1 MRINETFFVPL
12 FKTASRFETRSNIT
26 AVEWDM
32 RRSESLVMLGP
43 VFEQID
49 HEGLAVI
56 HDRVGHCLT
65 RNCWRSPYP
74 PPPPPEI
81 AGMNMEIEFTS
92 MLATAQNAAKATS
105 IERVLAMA
113 GNLAGIDPAV
123 VDNIDFDMALDIYS
137 SLLSNDPRM
146 IRSPDQLAAIRQQRQ
161 QQQAAQQ
168 QAEMAEKLAAGAKTL
183 SETQVGGGQNAL
195 QMMTGGGGL

>member
-1 MRINETFFVPL
+1 
-12 FKTASRFETRSNIT
+12 
-26 AVEWDM
+26 
-32 RRSESLVMLGP
+32 
-43 VFEQID
+43 
-49 HEGLAVI
+49 
-56 HDRVGHCLT
+56 
-65 RNCWRSPYP
+65 
-74 PPPPPEI
+74 
-81 AGMNMEIEFTS
+81 

-146 IRSPDQLAAIRQQRQ
+146 IHSPDQLAAIRQQRQ

>member
-1 MRINETFFVPL
+1 
-12 FKTASRFETRSNIT
+12 
-26 AVEWDM
+26 
-32 RRSESLVMLGP
+32 
-43 VFEQID
+43 
-49 HEGLAVI
+49 
-56 HDRVGHCLT
+56 
-65 RNCWRSPYP
+65 
-74 PPPPPEI
+74 
-81 AGMNMEIEFTS
+81 MNMEIEFTS

-146 IRSPDQLAAIRQQRQ
+146 IRSPDQLAAIREQRQ

-168 QAEMAEKLAAGAKTL
+168 QAEMAEKLAAGAQDAVRNAGRWWPERVANDDGWRWVVSYNASERKDVVARRKTRRRNVLPIATL
-183 SETQVGGGQNAL
+183 SAP
-195 QMMTGGGGL
+195 